1 MNETLDVFCYK
12 MRRRMAQNRVSGS
25 LLAAS
30 LTILYFESSRFRRIP
45 TLPSHPLLLA
55 SSCPSVGSPPTF
67 VVPASHDSR
76 TTAYGFFVR
85 FEKPHSYSRIDT
97 MISNS
102 NGMHPLL
109 DSVQLRQLADCLSLG
124 DSLETLAEQWSF
136 NSPLELLA
144 TSARSMNLD
153 WLESDSGDIAP
164 ETLDGFPAKLIH
176 RHTVFPLE
184 RGTGWL
190 RLAVSNPFDFA
201 AIDSVASAMEV
212 EVRPVMAAQDT
223 VQKLIK
229 RHLGVG
235 SETIDGL
242 IALQRQ
248 QSGDVE
254 MLEGIDPD
262 SLEDAEEAQQ
272 ASVVG
277 LVNEI
282 LSEAIQAR
290 ASDIHIESQEAG
302 LKIRH
307 RIDGVLQKQPT
318 PPEMNQFRAA
328 IISRL
333 KIMAKMNIAEK
344 RVPQDGRIKL
354 RVAGREIDVRV
365 SIIPML
371 HGEGVVMRVLDKSN
385 LKFSLRGIGMPE
397 SVYEKFQKLIR
408 LPHGIVLVT
417 GPTGSGKTTT
427 LYSALSEIK
436 SEDIKIVTTEDPIEY
451 QLEGINQIQV
461 HTKVGLS
468 FAACLRAILRHD
480 PDVVLVGEI
489 RDLETAENATQASL
503 TGHLV
508 FSTLHTN
515 DSASAF
521 MRLCDMGV
529 EPFLVASTVEGVL
542 AQRLVRVLCD
552 DCKEQYQPNSTDL
565 PDDFPVEHRLD
576 PKLTLYRPVGCES
589 CRRTGY
595 HGRLGI
601 YELLVTNEEIRQMM
615 TQTGTSNAIKQV
627 AVKNGMETMR
637 MDGWN
642 KVLSGVTTID
652 EIVRVTKAD

>member
-1 MNETLDVFCYK
+1 
-12 MRRRMAQNRVSGS
+12 
-25 LLAAS
+25 
-30 LTILYFESSRFRRIP
+30 
-45 TLPSHPLLLA
+45 
-55 SSCPSVGSPPTF
+55 
-67 VVPASHDSR
+67 
-76 TTAYGFFVR
+76 
-85 FEKPHSYSRIDT
+85 
-97 MISNS
+97 MISDP
-102 NGMHPLL
+102 NGIEPLL
-109 DSVQLRQLADCLSLG
+109 DSVKLRELADCLNGGSPI
-124 DSLETLAEQWSF
+124 DALAQRWSF
-136 NSPLELLA
+136 PSTQDLLA
-144 TSARSMNLD
+144 TSARSMQLE
-153 WLESDSGDIAP
+153 WLPSDDTELSGDAL
-164 ETLDGFPAKLIH
+164 EGFPAKLIH
-176 RHTVFPLE
+176 RHSVFPLQRSE
-184 RGTGWL
+184 GWL

-201 AIDSVASAMEV
+201 AIDSVASALQV
-212 EVRPVMAAQDT
+212 EVRPVMASAETIQRLT
-223 VQKLIK
+223 KK
-229 RHLGVG
+229 YLGVG

-248 QSGDVE
+248 QNGDVE

-272 ASVVG
+272 ASVVR

-282 LSEAIQAR
+282 LTEAIEAR

-307 RIDGVLQKQPT
+307 RIDGVLQRQPT

-354 RVAGREIDVRV
+354 RVSGREIDVRV
-365 SIIPML
+365 SVIPML
-371 HGEGVVMRVLDKSN
+371 HGESVVMRVLDKSN
-385 LKFSLRGIGMPE
+385 LKFSLKGIGMPDR
-397 SVYEKFQKLIR
+397 VYQQFQKLIR

-451 QLEGINQIQV
+451 QLEGITQIQV
-461 HTKVGLS
+461 HSKVGLT

-480 PDVVLVGEI
+480 PDVILVGEI

-503 TGHLV
+503 TGHTV

-515 DSASAF
+515 DSAGAF
-521 MRLCDMGV
+521 MRLSDMGV

-542 AQRLVRVLCD
+542 AQRLVRVLCK
-552 DCKEQYQPNSTDL
+552 DCKETYDPESEDL
-565 PDDFPVEHRLD
+565 PDDFPAERLAASGQ
-576 PKLTLYRPVGCES
+576 KIYRNVGCEN

-595 HGRLGI
+595 RGRLGI
-601 YELLVTNEEIRQMM
+601 YELLVTNDEIRHLM
-615 TQTGTSNAIKQV
+615 TQAGTSDVIKQ
-627 AVKNGMETMR
+627 AAIRNGMETLR

-642 KVLSGVTTID
+642 KVLSGITTI
-652 EIVRVTKAD
+652 EEVLRVTKAD

>member
-1 MNETLDVFCYK
+1 
-12 MRRRMAQNRVSGS
+12 
-25 LLAAS
+25 
-30 LTILYFESSRFRRIP
+30 
-45 TLPSHPLLLA
+45 
-55 SSCPSVGSPPTF
+55 
-67 VVPASHDSR
+67 
-76 TTAYGFFVR
+76 
-85 FEKPHSYSRIDT
+85 

-102 NGMHPLL
+102 KTLEPTL
-109 DSVQLRQLADCLSLG
+109 DSAQLRLLADRLCIG
-124 DSLETLAEQWSF
+124 DSLEELVEQWSF
-136 NSPLELLA
+136 NSAQELLA
-144 TSARSMNLD
+144 TSARSMRLD
-153 WLESDSGDIAP
+153 WLESDDCEIASD
-164 ETLDGFPAKLIH
+164 TLEGFPAKLIH
-176 RHTVFPLE
+176 RHTVFPIE
-184 RGTGWL
+184 RGDGWL

-201 AIDSVASAMEV
+201 AIDSVASALEV
-212 EVRPVMAAQDT
+212 EVRPVVASPET
-223 VQKLIK
+223 VQRLIK

-248 QSGDVE
+248 AGDIE
-254 MLEGIDPD
+254 MLEGLDPD
-262 SLEDAEEAQQ
+262 SLGDAEEAQQ
-272 ASVVG
+272 ASVVR

-282 LSEAIQAR
+282 ISEAIEAR
-290 ASDIHIESQEAG
+290 ASDIHIESQESG

-307 RIDGVLQKQPT
+307 RIDGVLQRQST
-318 PPEMNQFRAA
+318 PSEMNQFRAA

-354 RVAGREIDVRV
+354 RVSGREIDVRV

-371 HGEGVVMRVLDKSN
+371 HGEGVVMRVLDKTN

-397 SVYEKFQKLIR
+397 SVYETFRKLIR
-408 LPHGIVLVT
+408 MPHGIVLVT

-427 LYSALSEIK
+427 LYSALSEIR

-461 HTKVGLS
+461 HTKVGLT

-552 DCKEQYQPNSTDL
+552 DCKEPFHPNAAEL
-565 PDDFPVEHRLD
+565 PDDFPIDHRMD
-576 PKLTLYRPVGCES
+576 SKLILYRPVGCDR
-589 CRRTGY
+589 CRKTGY

-615 TQTGTSNAIKQV
+615 THEGTSDAIKKV
-627 AVKNGMETMR
+627 AIRNGMRTMR
-637 MDGWN
+637 MDGWD
-642 KVLSGVTTID
+642 KTLTGVTTID

>member
-1 MNETLDVFCYK
+1 
-12 MRRRMAQNRVSGS
+12 
-25 LLAAS
+25 
-30 LTILYFESSRFRRIP
+30 
-45 TLPSHPLLLA
+45 
-55 SSCPSVGSPPTF
+55 
-67 VVPASHDSR
+67 
-76 TTAYGFFVR
+76 
-85 FEKPHSYSRIDT
+85 

-102 NGMHPLL
+102 TGMHPLL

-124 DSLETLAEQWSF
+124 DSLEQLAEQWSF
-136 NSPLELLA
+136 NSPHELLA
-144 TSARSMNLD
+144 TSARSMNLE
-153 WLESDSGDIAP
+153 WLESDSVELAV
-164 ETLDGFPAKLIH
+164 ETLEGFPAKLIH

-184 RGTGWL
+184 RGAGWL
-190 RLAVSNPFDFA
+190 KLVVSNPFDFA

-212 EVRPVMAAQDT
+212 EVRPVMAMHET

-248 QSGDVE
+248 QAGDVE

-282 LSEAIQAR
+282 LSEAVQAR
-290 ASDIHIESQEAG
+290 ASDIHIESQESG

-354 RVAGREIDVRV
+354 RVSGREIDVRV

-371 HGEGVVMRVLDKSN
+371 HGEGVVMRVLDKTN

-397 SVYEKFQKLIR
+397 SVYETFQKLIR
-408 LPHGIVLVT
+408 MPHGIVLVT

-461 HTKVGLS
+461 HTKVGLT

-552 DCKEQYQPNSTDL
+552 DCKEPYQPKTADL
-565 PDDFPVEHRLD
+565 PDDFPMDHRVD
-576 PKLTLYRPVGCES
+576 PKLILYRPIGCAS
-589 CRRTGY
+589 CRKTGY

-601 YELLVTNEEIRQMM
+601 YELLVTNEEIRKMM
-615 TQTGTSNAIKQV
+615 THQGTSDAIKQV
-627 AVKNGMETMR
+627 AIRNGMRTMR
-637 MDGWN
+637 IDGWD
-642 KVLSGVTTID
+642 KALSGITTID